1 MKMYKIGISI
11 KVFLLCCDGEVAG
24 EVTGEAN
31 VDQLNYWLARFVVKV
46 RRIDQRPYPLPIC
59 IEEFESDC

>member
-1 MKMYKIGISI
+1 MKMYKIG
-11 KVFLLCCDGEVAG
+11 VYLLKFFSCVAT
-24 EVTGEAN
+24 EKWPEKLL
-31 VDQLNYWLARFVVKV
+31 LNYWLARFVVKV

>member
-11 KVFLLCCDGEVAG
+11 EVFLLCCDG

-46 RRIDQRPYPLPIC
+46 RRIDHRPYPLPVC